1 MQRQRTS
8 PSLFARRH
16 GLFHDLERESDDAD
30 VQLDHPEHVQR
41 RARRRLSRQQPLGR
55 LLQAQRPEAPTQLH
69 RRPLRRRPVP
79 RHVIPAIE
87 RSPAYRDG
95 GLIDITF
102 DEAFPPF
109 TFTGNSFANS
119 KRVPPTA
126 ATSIANDTAGET
138 LFGRSVHFEPTGPN
152 TPLAKNALGQELYPG
167 PGDNAFVDRPANCV
181 RPDRA
186 APAEGHVPARRRRE
200 RPRTTNRR
208 GATAPMGSSTISD
221 NSIVITDTGRP

>member
-1 MQRQRTS
+1 M
-8 PSLFARRH
+8 
-16 GLFHDLERESDDAD
+16 SDDAD

-41 RARRRLSRQQPLGR
+41 RSRRRLPRQQPLRR
-55 LLQAQRPEAPTQLH
+55 LLRPDSPEAPPQLH
-69 RRPLRRRPVP
+69 GRPVRRRPVP
-79 RHVIPAIE
+79 RARRPRIE

-167 PGDNAFVDRPANCV
+167 SGRQRLRRPPGLLRG
-181 RPDRA
+181 PDRA
-186 APAEGHVPARRRRE
+186 APAEGHVPARRRRQ

-208 GATAPMGSSTISD
+208 WRHRGDRSLHD
-221 NSIVITDTGRP
+221 RRQLDRHHRHRPHR